1 MISKN
6 TICLWFN
13 NDALGAARFYAS
25 TFPNSE
31 VGEIF
36 QAPTDFPGGQKG
48 DVLTVAFSVCGVA
61 CIGLNGGPVISPN
74 GSFSFQI
81 STDDQME
88 TDLYWNAIVTNGG
101 KESNCG
107 WCTDKWGISWQII
120 PRVLVESNK
129 KGGETARK
137 AFAAMMTMNKIDVA
151 AIEAAIRA

>member
-36 QAPTDFPGGQKG
+36 QAPTDFPGGKKG

-61 CIGLNGGPVISPN
+61 CIGLNGGPVISHN

-107 WCTDKWGISWQII
+107 W
-120 PRVLVESNK
+120 PPM
-129 KGGETARK
+129 TA
-137 AFAAMMTMNKIDVA
+137 
-151 AIEAAIRA
+151 